1 MMMKNLSISLLLLVS
16 LAFISSC
23 KNTDGVGKSIT
34 AESYDVSI
42 KGSHPDGEIDS
53 KITVTKNETINT
65 DKITLK
71 GRTGDINLSI
81 TINLPADRTVSG
93 KKESI
98 GIVIY
103 DLDGTGN
110 LWEKNETYKTYHFK
124 QSIYHRKRAT
134 IDYIIGESNGFYYTS
149 LNNQFISGEVTLT
162 PDGNR
167 LKGSFSVNLVSDFG
181 NGKVQVT
188 GEFDAL
194 LNETGTAGNVKI
206 G

>member
-1 MMMKNLSISLLLLVS
+1 MKNATISLLLLLS
-16 LAFISSC
+16 LVFISSC
-23 KNTDGVGKSIT
+23 NNTDGVGETIIS
-34 AESYDVSI
+34 ESYDVSI

-53 KITVTKNETINT
+53 KITVTKNETIST

-71 GRTGDINLSI
+71 GRTGDINVSI

-103 DLDGTGN
+103 DLDATGK
-110 LWEKNETYKTYHFK
+110 LWEKNGTYKTYHFK

-149 LNNQFISGEVTLT
+149 LNNQFVSGEVTLT
-162 PDGNR
+162 AEGGR
-167 LKGSFSVNLVSDFG
+167 LKGSFSVNLESDFG
-181 NGKVQVT
+181 NGKVQVI
-188 GEFDAL
+188 GDFDARVD
-194 LNETGTAGNVKI
+194 ETGAEGNVSI
-206 G
+206 N

>member
-1 MMMKNLSISLLLLVS
+1 MIMKNLTMSILLLVP
-16 LAFISSC
+16 LVFISSC

-53 KITVTKNETINT
+53 KITVTKNETISK
-65 DKITLK
+65 DKIILK

-103 DLDGTGN
+103 DLDATGK

-149 LNNQFISGEVTLT
+149 LNNQFVSGEVTLT
-162 PDGNR
+162 SEGDR
-167 LKGSFSVNLVSDFG
+167 LKGSFSVNLASDFG
-181 NGKVQVT
+181 NGKVKVS
-188 GEFDAL
+188 GEFDARV
-194 LNETGTAGNVKI
+194 NETGAEGNVSI
-206 G
+206 N

>member
-1 MMMKNLSISLLLLVS
+1 MMKNLCGLVLLLLS
-16 LAFISSC
+16 LVFMSGC
-23 KNTDGVGKSIT
+23 KNTDGVGESIT

-53 KITVTKNETINT
+53 KIAVTKNETINA

-81 TINLPADRTVSG
+81 TINFPADRTVSG

-103 DLDGTGN
+103 DLDATGN
-110 LWEKNETYKTYHFK
+110 IWEKNETYKTYHFK

-149 LNNQFISGEVTLT
+149 LNNQFVSGEVTLT
-162 PDGNR
+162 SEGDR
-167 LKGSFSVNLVSDFG
+167 LKGSFSVNLASDFG
-181 NGKVQVT
+181 NGKVQVS
-188 GEFDAL
+188 GNFDAKV
-194 LNETGTAGNVKI
+194 NETGAEGNVSI
-206 G
+206 N